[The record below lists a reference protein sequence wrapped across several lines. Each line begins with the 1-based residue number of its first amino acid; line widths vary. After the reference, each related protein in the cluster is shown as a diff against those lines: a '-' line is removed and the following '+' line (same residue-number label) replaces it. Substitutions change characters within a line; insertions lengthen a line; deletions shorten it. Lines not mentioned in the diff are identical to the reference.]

1 MFFLYFLIWIIFNGQ
16 FTPEIAAFGAV
27 IAGAVYWFSCK
38 YMGWSPK
45 RDLWLWKRAG
55 RILAYVGLLLWEIL
69 KANAAALRITLS
81 YKKEPDPV
89 LVRFRTKLK
98 TNALRVLL
106 ANSITLTPGT
116 ITVLLE
122 GDELTVH
129 CLDASLSEGLEDS
142 SFERALL
149 RIEAD
154 SPAKEAGTAGSES
167 GGHSWE
173 KRRKESMAKD
183 GTTGESAAKGG
194 TK

>member
-16 FTPEIAAFGAV
+16 FTLEIAAFGVV
-27 IAGAVYWFSCK
+27 ISGAVYWFSCK
-38 YMGWSPK
+38 YMGWGPK
-45 RDLWLWKRAG
+45 RDLWILRRGG

-98 TNALRVLL
+98 TVTARVLL

-116 ITVLLE
+116 ITVALE

-129 CLDASLSEGLEDS
+129 CLDASLSEGLADS

-149 RIEAD
+149 KIED
-154 SPAKEAGTAGSES
+154 EGFRDKEA
-167 GGHSWE
+167 
-173 KRRKESMAKD
+173 RKGEAK
-183 GTTGESAAKGG
+183 
-194 TK
+194 